1 VSDATNDGQAGRA
14 PVTDPGIAEPTPQ
27 PESTDAITTEI
38 IRHALL
44 AVAQEMARNL
54 CRTSYNTVVYEI
66 HDYGIGIHDPHGDVV
81 ADAPGIA
88 VFTRGNDHGIKK
100 AVEFLGV
107 EAMEPGD
114 IFILNYPYWSS
125 AHTLD
130 PLVFAPIHHDDELIG
145 FASCRVHVLDLK
157 QKDPGYVLD
166 STDMSQ
172 EGIFFPAVKLYRRG
186 VQNDDIFN
194 IVKFNSRMPERTIG
208 DIQAQVSACF
218 TGVRRT
224 QEIAQKYGPE
234 LLLGAMQA
242 INDHGERLAR
252 LALLELPNGTWS
264 AHDFVDNDGVDLDR
278 MIKMNVTV
286 TIADDEMIIDWTG
299 SDKDVRGPINL
310 PIGMTEAFC
319 SLIFKALTTPE
330 TSVVAGNFRPM
341 RIIAEPGSVMHAEP
355 PMPTF
360 TLWTGLIGG
369 EVLLKALAQGLPD
382 RVPAC
387 SGGDVC
393 SMMGLGVNPR
403 NGEAWLEATN
413 EAVGFGG
420 HAGGDGE
427 DGIMHLSEPGCRNNP
442 VEVLETKSPMF
453 IESYGYRPDTG
464 GPGRHRGGVGVGRA
478 YRFEAPSSGICI
490 VYKTMTKPWGIGEG
504 RPGDNN
510 HVVLNP
516 GTDREVVKG
525 GSYNHLDTGEVLVNN
540 TGGGGG
546 WGSPLDREPEW
557 VARDVRN
564 GFVSVEAAAR
574 EYAVAVDPTTFEVDL
589 EGTKEL
595 RASAG
600 S

>member
-1 VSDATNDGQAGRA
+1 VS
-14 PVTDPGIAEPTPQ
+14 
-27 PESTDAITTEI
+27 DAITTEI
-38 IRHALL
+38 IRHGLL

-66 HDYGIGIHDPHGDVV
+66 HDYGIGIHDPSGDVV

-100 AVEFLGV
+100 AIEFLGT

-114 IFILNYPYWSS
+114 IFMLNYPYWAS

-130 PLVFAPIHHDDELIG
+130 PLVFAPIHYDGELVG
-145 FASCRVHVLDLK
+145 FASCRIHVLDLK

-172 EGIFFPAVKLYRRG
+172 EGIFFPAVKLYRQG

-194 IVKFNSRMPERTIG
+194 IIKFNSRMPERTVG

-224 QEIAQKYGPE
+224 QEIAKKYGPDT
-234 LLLGAMQA
+234 LLSSMEA

-252 LALLELPNGTWS
+252 LALKKLPNGTWS
-264 AHDFVDNDGVDLDR
+264 AYDFVDTDGVDLDR
-278 MIKMNVTV
+278 MIKMNATV
-286 TIADDEMIIDWTG
+286 TIDGDEMIIDWTG
-299 SDKDVRGPINL
+299 SDRDVRGPINL

-319 SLIFKALTTPE
+319 SLIFKALTTPD

-341 RIIAEPGSVMHAEP
+341 RIITEPGSVMHAVP

-360 TLWTGLIGG
+360 TLWTGLLGG

-382 RVPAC
+382 QVPAC

-393 SMMGLGVNPR
+393 SMMGLGINSR

-413 EAVGFGG
+413 EAVGFGA

-442 VEVLETKSPMF
+442 VEVLETKAPMF

-464 GPGRHRGGVGVGRA
+464 GAGRYRGGVGVGRA
-478 YRFEAPSSGICI
+478 YRFEAPSTGICI
-490 VYKTMTKPWGIGEG
+490 VYKTKTKPWAIGEG
-504 RPGDNN
+504 KPGDNN

-516 GTDREVVKG
+516 GTDREVVQG
-525 GSYNHLDTGEVLVNN
+525 GSYNHLDTGDVLVNN

-546 WGSPLDREPEW
+546 WGNPLDREPER
-557 VARDVRN
+557 VAADVRN

-574 EYAVAVDPTTFEVDL
+574 EYAVAVDPQTFDVDK
-589 EGTKEL
+589 EATKQL
-595 RASAG
+595 RKVAG
-600 S
+600 GM